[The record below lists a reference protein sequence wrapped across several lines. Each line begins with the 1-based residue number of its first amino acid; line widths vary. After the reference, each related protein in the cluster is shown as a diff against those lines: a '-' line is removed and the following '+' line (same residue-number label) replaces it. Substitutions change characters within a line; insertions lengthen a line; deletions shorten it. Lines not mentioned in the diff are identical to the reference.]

1 MLTCFQILLGE
12 GVLLQV
18 QTESFRKPHRII
30 DIKLLGRQILV
41 FENETHEF
49 VILIEEH
56 IERMLSVMVMRFYI
70 LNDSDFGLTVLC
82 WVLLDRWMISV
93 THRSL
98 VFLFRCSLKRGSVW
112 VMPSFCW
119 SIIRLVR
126 IGVLVKHQLLE
137 LRDVGAGWSGVHL
150 IHLEATVGIAVVHAP
165 FLAMCHEIWIRAA
178 PHAILPYCTVLVFF
192 LFAAF
197 RLLQV
202 VTCPLPC
209 LEELLV

>member
-82 WVLLDRWMISV
+82 WVLLDR
-93 THRSL
+93 
-98 VFLFRCSLKRGSVW
+98 
-112 VMPSFCW
+112 
-119 SIIRLVR
+119 
-126 IGVLVKHQLLE
+126 
-137 LRDVGAGWSGVHL
+137 
-150 IHLEATVGIAVVHAP
+150 
-165 FLAMCHEIWIRAA
+165 
-178 PHAILPYCTVLVFF
+178 
-192 LFAAF
+192 
-197 RLLQV
+197 
-202 VTCPLPC
+202 
-209 LEELLV
+209 